1 MRQPSLFQ
9 APSEWIPPENI
20 PNLEEATEIAIDLET
35 HDPGLKT
42 TGPGWAIKKG
52 KVIGVALAVEGWK
65 GYFPLAHPGGGN
77 FDVKVFTRQL
87 KKILD
92 LPCDKIFHNAIYDIG
107 WLSAMGLEVK
117 GRIIDTMIA
126 APLIDENRRNYS
138 LKEVAQEYIGE
149 TKSEAGLY
157 EAAKDFGVD
166 AKAEMHLLPAMYV
179 GPYAEQDAAVTLK
192 LWQTLKV
199 EIIKQELTSVFNL
212 ESELLPILFQMKKRG
227 VRVDI
232 EKAER
237 VKKDFKD
244 TEKKILHSIH
254 KECGFEM
261 EILSPLSI
269 QKAFD
274 KLKISYNRTATGLPS
289 FDKNFLLTH
298 SNPFAQKIVQARE
311 MNKAHTTF
319 IDSILKH
326 AHKGRIHADVNQLR
340 SDTGGTISGRLS
352 MQNPNLQQ
360 IPARNPKISPKIRQL
375 FIPEEGQKWGIFDY
389 SQQEPRLLIHYGAL
403 VSESTSWDVASVEKL
418 LNDYNNKPDTDFHQ
432 IVADMAQIPRKQ
444 AKTINLGMMYGM
456 GKGKLMSELGLDKDD
471 IDKVFKQYHSTV
483 PFIKELTDKTMRR
496 ASDKGYI
503 RTIMG
508 RKCRFHLWEPN
519 HFGVHKALPKEQ
531 AEVEYGGM
539 NKIKRAWTYKALNR
553 LIQGSAADQTKM
565 AMVKLYKEGFLP
577 MIQVHDELDMSFSSE
592 EEKKKIIEIME
603 HALDLRVPSKVDAEI
618 GPSWGEATNNGSL

>member
-1 MRQPSLFQ
+1 MRQTSLFQ

-42 TGPGWAIKKG
+42 TGPGWAVKKG
-52 KVIGVALAVEGWK
+52 RVIGVALAVEGWK

-77 FDVKVFTRQL
+77 FDEKVFTRQL

-92 LPCDKIFHNAIYDIG
+92 LPCDKIFHNAIYDVG
-107 WLSAMGLEVK
+107 WLSTMGLEVK
-117 GRIIDTMIA
+117 GRIVDTMIA
-126 APLIDENRRNYS
+126 APLVDENKRNYS
-138 LKEVAQEYIGE
+138 LKEIAKEYIGE

-157 EAAKDFGVD
+157 EAAQDFGVD

-192 LWQTLKV
+192 LWQFFKQEL
-199 EIIKQELTSVFNL
+199 IKQELTSVFNL
-212 ESELLPILFQMKKRG
+212 ETELLPILFQMKKRG

-232 EKAER
+232 DKAER
-237 VKKDFKD
+237 VKEDFKNA
-244 TEKKILHSIH
+244 EKKILRSLH
-254 KECGFEM
+254 KECGFAM

-274 KLKISYNRTATGLPS
+274 KLKISYNRTPTGLPS
-289 FDKNFLLTH
+289 FDKNFLSTH
-298 SNPFAQKIVQARE
+298 SSPFAQRIVHARE

-340 SDTGGTISGRLS
+340 SETGGTISGRLS

-360 IPARNPKISPKIRQL
+360 VPARNPKVSPKIRSL
-375 FIPEEGQKWGIFDY
+375 FLPEEGQQWGIFDY
-389 SQQEPRLLIHYGAL
+389 SQQEPRLLVHYGAVISDRIELEGVSTL
-403 VSESTSWDVASVEKL
+403 VEGYTN
-418 LNDYNNKPDTDFHQ
+418 NDIDFHQ
-432 IVADMAQIPRKQ
+432 AVADMANIDRKQ

-456 GKGKLMSELGLDKDD
+456 GKGKLMSELGLDKDE
-471 IDKVFKQYHSTV
+471 INKVFKQYHSTV
-483 PFIKELTDKTMRR
+483 PFVKDLTDTTMRR
-496 ASDKGYI
+496 ASDKGFI
-503 RTIMG
+503 RTIKG
-508 RKCRFHLWEPN
+508 RKCRFDLWEPDS
-519 HFGVHKALPKEQ
+519 FGIHKALPKEEAQ
-531 AEVEYGGM
+531 LEYGGI
-539 NKIKRAWTYKALNR
+539 NRIKRAWTYKALNR

-565 AMVKLYKEGFLP
+565 AMVELYREGFLP

-592 EEKKKIIEIME
+592 EEKKKIIEVME
-603 HALDLRVPSKVDAEI
+603 HAIELRVPSKVDIEI
-618 GPSWGEATNNGSL
+618 GPSWGETVDNDSI

>member
-42 TGPGWAIKKG
+42 TGPGWAVKKG
-52 KVIGVALAVEGWK
+52 RVIGVALAVEGWK

-77 FDVKVFTRQL
+77 FDEKVFTRQL

-92 LPCDKIFHNAIYDIG
+92 LPCDKIFHNAIYDVG
-107 WLSAMGLEVK
+107 WLSTMGLEVK
-117 GRIIDTMIA
+117 GRIVDTMIA
-126 APLIDENRRNYS
+126 APLVDENKRNYS
-138 LKEVAQEYIGE
+138 LKEIAQEYIGE

-179 GPYAEQDAAVTLK
+179 GPYAEQDATVTLK

-199 EIIKQELTSVFNL
+199 ELLKQELTSVFNL
-212 ESELLPILFQMKKRG
+212 ETELLPMLFQMKKRG

-237 VKKDFKD
+237 VKEDFKNS
-244 TEKKILHSIH
+244 EKKILHSLH

-274 KLKISYNRTATGLPS
+274 KLKISYNRTETGLPS
-289 FDKNFLLTH
+289 FDKNFLSTH
-298 SNPFAQKIVQARE
+298 SHPFAQRIVHARE

-340 SDTGGTISGRLS
+340 SETGGTISGRLS

-360 IPARNPKISPKIRQL
+360 IPARNPKVSPKIRSL
-375 FIPEEGQKWGIFDY
+375 FLPEKGQQWGIFDY
-389 SQQEPRLLIHYGAL
+389 SQQEPRLLVHYGAVISDRIELEGVSTL
-403 VSESTSWDVASVEKL
+403 VQGYIKSEI
-418 LNDYNNKPDTDFHQ
+418 DFHQ
-432 IVADMAQIPRKQ
+432 AVANMANIDRKQ

-483 PFIKELTDKTMRR
+483 PFVKELTDKTMRR
-496 ASDKGYI
+496 ASEKGYI

-519 HFGVHKALPKEQ
+519 HFGVHKALPQEQ

-565 AMVKLYKEGFLP
+565 AMVKLYREGFLP
-577 MIQVHDELDMSFSSE
+577 MIQVHDELDITFSSE
-592 EEKKKIIEIME
+592 EEKKKIIEVME
-603 HALDLRVPSKVDAEI
+603 HAIELRVPSKVDAEI
-618 GPSWGEATNNGSL
+618 GPSWGEAVNNGDL

>member
-35 HDPGLKT
+35 HDPGLRT
-42 TGPGWAIKKG
+42 TGPGWATKKG
-52 KVIGVALAVEGWK
+52 KVIGVAMAVEGWK

-77 FDVKVFTRQL
+77 FDEKVFKRQL

-107 WLSAMGLEVK
+107 WLSVMGLEVK

-126 APLIDENRRNYS
+126 APLIDENKRNYS
-138 LKEVAQEYIGE
+138 LKEIAQEYIGE

-192 LWQTLKV
+192 LWQALKV

-212 ESELLPILFQMKKRG
+212 ESELLPILFKMKQRG

-237 VKKDFKD
+237 VKEDFKN
-244 TEKKILHSIH
+244 TEKKILHSIY

-311 MNKAHTTF
+311 MNKAYTTF

-375 FIPEEGQKWGIFDY
+375 FIPEEGAQWGIFDY
-389 SQQEPRLLIHYGAL
+389 SQQEPRLLVHYGAIISDRIELEGVSPL
-403 VSESTSWDVASVEKL
+403 VKGYTED
-418 LNDYNNKPDTDFHQ
+418 DIDFHQ
-432 IVADMAQIPRKQ
+432 AVANMANIDRKQ

-483 PFIKELTDKTMRR
+483 PFVKELTDKTMRR
-496 ASDKGYI
+496 ASEKGYI

-519 HFGVHKALPKEQ
+519 HFGVHKALPREQ

-565 AMVKLYKEGFLP
+565 AMVKLHREGFLP

-592 EEKKKIIEIME
+592 EEKKKIIEVME
-603 HALDLRVPSKVDAEI
+603 HAIELRVPSKVDAEI
-618 GPSWGEATNNGSL
+618 GPSWGEAE

>member
-20 PNLEEATEIAIDLET
+20 PNLEEAAEIAIDLET

-42 TGPGWAIKKG
+42 TGPGWATKKG

-77 FDVKVFTRQL
+77 FDIKVFTRQL

-107 WLSAMGLEVK
+107 WLSTMGLEVK

-418 LNDYNNKPDTDFHQ
+418 LNDYNNKPNTDFHQ

-483 PFIKELTDKTMRR
+483 PFIKELTDRTMRR
-496 ASDKGYI
+496 ASEKGYI

-618 GPSWGEATNNGSL
+618 GPSWGEAINNGSL

>member
-9 APSEWIPPENI
+9 APSEWIPPESI
-20 PNLEEATEIAIDLET
+20 PNLQEATEIAIDLET

-42 TGPGWAIKKG
+42 TGPGWATKKG
-52 KVIGVALAVEGWK
+52 KVIGVALAVDGWQ

-77 FDVKVFTRQL
+77 FDEKVFKRQL

-92 LPCDKIFHNAIYDIG
+92 LPCDKIFHNAIYDLG

-126 APLIDENRRNYS
+126 APLIDENKRNYS
-138 LKEVAQEYIGE
+138 LKEIAQEYIGE

-166 AKAEMHLLPAMYV
+166 AKAEMHMLPAMYV

-212 ESELLPILFQMKKRG
+212 ETELLPILFHMKRKG

-232 EKAER
+232 DKAER
-237 VKKDFKD
+237 VKEDFKN
-244 TEKKILHSIH
+244 TEKKILHSLH

-274 KLKISYNRTATGLPS
+274 KLKISYNRTPTGLPS

-311 MNKAHTTF
+311 MNKAYTTF

-340 SDTGGTISGRLS
+340 SETGGTISGRLS

-360 IPARNPKISPKIRQL
+360 IPARNPKISPKIRSL

-389 SQQEPRLLIHYGAL
+389 SQQEPRLLVHYGAVISDRIELEGVSTL
-403 VSESTSWDVASVEKL
+403 VRGYTEEDI
-418 LNDYNNKPDTDFHQ
+418 DFHQ
-432 IVADMAQIPRKQ
+432 AVANMANIDRKQ

-483 PFIKELTDKTMRR
+483 PFVKELTDKTMRR
-496 ASDKGYI
+496 AGEKGYI
-503 RTIMG
+503 RTILG

-519 HFGVHKALPKEQ
+519 HFGVHKALPREQ

-553 LIQGSAADQTKM
+553 LIQGSAADQTKK
-565 AMVKLYKEGFLP
+565 AMVELYKEGFLP
-577 MIQVHDELDMSFSSE
+577 LIQVHDELDMSFSSE

-618 GPSWGEATNNGSL
+618 GPSWGEAK

>member
-42 TGPGWAIKKG
+42 TGPGWATKKG

-326 AHKGRIHADVNQLR
+326 AHKGRIHADVNQ
-340 SDTGGTISGRLS
+340 
-352 MQNPNLQQ
+352 Q
-360 IPARNPKISPKIRQL
+360 
-375 FIPEEGQKWGIFDY
+375 
-389 SQQEPRLLIHYGAL
+389 
-403 VSESTSWDVASVEKL
+403 
-418 LNDYNNKPDTDFHQ
+418 
-432 IVADMAQIPRKQ
+432 
-444 AKTINLGMMYGM
+444 
-456 GKGKLMSELGLDKDD
+456 
-471 IDKVFKQYHSTV
+471 
-483 PFIKELTDKTMRR
+483 
-496 ASDKGYI
+496 
-503 RTIMG
+503 
-508 RKCRFHLWEPN
+508 
-519 HFGVHKALPKEQ
+519 
-531 AEVEYGGM
+531 
-539 NKIKRAWTYKALNR
+539 
-553 LIQGSAADQTKM
+553 
-565 AMVKLYKEGFLP
+565 
-577 MIQVHDELDMSFSSE
+577 
-592 EEKKKIIEIME
+592 
-603 HALDLRVPSKVDAEI
+603 
-618 GPSWGEATNNGSL
+618 

>member
-1 MRQPSLFQ
+1 M
-9 APSEWIPPENI
+9 
-20 PNLEEATEIAIDLET
+20 
-35 HDPGLKT
+35 
-42 TGPGWAIKKG
+42 
-52 KVIGVALAVEGWK
+52 EGWK

-77 FDVKVFTRQL
+77 FDIKVFTRQL

-107 WLSAMGLEVK
+107 WLSTMGLEVK

-418 LNDYNNKPDTDFHQ
+418 LNDYNNKPNTDFHQ

-618 GPSWGEATNNGSL
+618 GPSWGEAINNGSL

>member
-42 TGPGWAIKKG
+42 TGPGWATKKG

-418 LNDYNNKPDTDFHQ
+418 LNDYNNKPNTDFHQ

-483 PFIKELTDKTMRR
+483 PFIKELTDRTMRR
-496 ASDKGYI
+496 ASEKGYI

-565 AMVKLYKEGFLP
+565 AMVKLYREGFLP

-592 EEKKKIIEIME
+592 EEKKKIIEVME

-618 GPSWGEATNNGSL
+618 GPSWGEAE